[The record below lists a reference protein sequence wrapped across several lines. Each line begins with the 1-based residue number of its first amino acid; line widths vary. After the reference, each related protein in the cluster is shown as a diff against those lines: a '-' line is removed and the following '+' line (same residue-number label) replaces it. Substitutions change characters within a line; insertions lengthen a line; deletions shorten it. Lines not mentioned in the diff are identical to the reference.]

1 MELTANEREAY
12 LVGGQLETEEKGK
25 ERYIYIKY
33 EDRYISCTHILD
45 ITGQG
50 YNAGQNKG
58 GGEKKRKRRRRDKHT
73 LTIDKTL

>member
-1 MELTANEREAY
+1 MVNNMELTANEREAY

-25 ERYIYIKY
+25 EKYIYIKY

-45 ITGQG
+45 ITRQG

-58 GGEKKRKRRRRDKHT
+58 GGRKEKKEKKKER
-73 LTIDKTL
+73 